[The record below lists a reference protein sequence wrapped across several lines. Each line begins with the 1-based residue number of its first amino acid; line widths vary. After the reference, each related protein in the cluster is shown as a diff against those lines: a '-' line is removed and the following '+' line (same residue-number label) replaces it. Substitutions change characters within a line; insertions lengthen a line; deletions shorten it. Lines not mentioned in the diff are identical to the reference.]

1 METTKKR
8 LDSVDVAKF
17 VLSIMIVT
25 IHLSPFPSLDPYIMP
40 MLRVAVPLFFS
51 DICFFLFRQI
61 SRRDNH

>member
-40 MLRVAVPLFFS
+40 MLRVAVPLFF
-51 DICFFLFRQI
+51 
-61 SRRDNH
+61 